1 MKLIKC
7 NKCGRYVRSNRDD
20 LEYPKCLGCGSTD
33 ISEHIYDETYKDV
46 DWEQRRYEIAKS
58 AMQGIIANSHD
69 RDYRT
74 RERYSSYDSWRKEY
88 PNEIAETAVAFA
100 NALIAE
106 LKKNNKS

>member
-1 MKLIKC
+1 
-7 NKCGRYVRSNRDD
+7 
-20 LEYPKCLGCGSTD
+20 
-33 ISEHIYDETYKDV
+33 
-46 DWEQRRYEIAKS
+46 
-58 AMQGIIANSHD
+58 MQGIIANSHD